1 MKRQTIWKMRLL
13 TALLA
18 VFVLAPVWAQNSGRI
33 ISGKVVDESGEPL
46 AGAVVM
52 INGDSSSAVGT
63 DIDGK
68 FSIAATSGKNVL
80 TVSMIGFRTASVDAV
95 PGHSIEIVAQ
105 QDSYELEGVVFTG
118 YSAIAKKDMTGAVG
132 VVGGKEL
139 KAMPVTSVND
149 VLQGKVAG
157 LTITST
163 SGTPGAGSVARIRG
177 IGSITGSTSPLYIVD
192 GLPQNGIDYL
202 NPNDIESIAV
212 HKDASVAAIYGSR
225 GANGI
230 IVVTTKNGQNSE
242 RMSVAYDGYAAWQS
256 PWKRPYMLNAEQYI
270 QYKNLAADNA
280 GQERIPAFATQE
292 RIDAVL
298 NFVRKNTGENGTDW
312 WNEIIN
318 RNAFMQNH
326 NVSLSGGSKN
336 VGIMSSLAY
345 TGQDGI
351 VKGTMYQR
359 ISWRNNFNAKISKRI
374 SLKGNFSII
383 NEKRHLADE
392 NNPFTGTIFTAMGA
406 DPITPVF
413 RNNLV
418 EVPALLS
425 QIMDGYEAGNLY
437 SQYSG
442 ILFSNKRN
450 PVAQIQRMRQST
462 YDYLYIMGG
471 ADLEIKFCD
480 FLKFDSRFGMNLS
493 RSAVDGFQPK
503 YRLNANDYTNE
514 SSVTANTSRSDYYVW
529 EQLLSYEQSAG
540 KFKWG
545 ALLGTSAELTN
556 GSFVDASVEGLP
568 DNNPDM
574 AVMAAGTINA
584 KVGGYPYSSSLLSFF
599 GGVNFDYGSKYLVS
613 ANLRYDGSSKFA
625 KGHKWGLFPSVS
637 AAWRFSGEE
646 FMKSAGSWL
655 SDGKIRASYGHIG
668 NQNIG
673 GGAYM
678 STWGST
684 IYDRYNF
691 GSPSTAV
698 IGAGV
703 TSVGNPELMWET
715 SRQFDLGLD
724 LSFFNN
730 SLDFV
735 VDYFVKNID
744 NMLMQEPQPTTL
756 GLISYPYANVGS
768 MKNEGWEFGINYRKG
783 FGDWFLTASANIS
796 TYRNKVKSLGNGDAI
811 YGYAYNKNVV
821 TKTEVGKPVGYFYGY
836 VTNGIF
842 QNAEQVEGSPQRETA
857 VPGDVRYKDLNND
870 DVIDDKDRTMIGS
883 PWPDFVYGIT
893 LGAAWKGF
901 DFNLFI
907 QGSQG
912 NDVMNMTLLDFE
924 SGTGYM
930 NARSDYL
937 SRAWSG
943 EGSTDRYH
951 RISARQ
957 EGNLLVS
964 DYFLEDG
971 SYARIKN
978 VQLGYDFCNR
988 VIKKNKIIS
997 QCRLYL
1003 SAQNLFTFTNYSGLD
1018 PEIGSSNA
1026 TVNGIDSGFYPQA
1039 RVWTVGLNLWPSS
1052 PVRIFSPRILGGL
1065 WTRTAFSPLRTP
1077 ALRP

>member
-46 AGAVVM
+46 AGAIVM

-95 PGHSIEIVAQ
+95 PGQSIEIVAQ

-418 EVPALLS
+418 DVPALLS
-425 QIMDGYEAGNLY
+425 QIMDGYEADNLY

-1039 RVWTVGLNLWPSS
+1039 RVWTVGLNLK
-1052 PVRIFSPRILGGL
+1052 F
-1065 WTRTAFSPLRTP
+1065 
-1077 ALRP
+1077 